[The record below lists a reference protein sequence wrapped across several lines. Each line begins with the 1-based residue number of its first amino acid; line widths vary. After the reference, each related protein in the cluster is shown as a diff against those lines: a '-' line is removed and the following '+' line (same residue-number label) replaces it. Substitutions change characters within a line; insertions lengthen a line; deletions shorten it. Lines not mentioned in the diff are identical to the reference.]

1 MGLSE
6 RRHHYPSQLSGGEQQ
21 RVAIARALA
30 NDPPILLADEPT
42 GNLDTATGH
51 QVIELLLGI
60 NKSRKTTLILVTHDP
75 ELAAVADVTI
85 ALRDGRIVRN
95 TAREAASIT

>member
-1 MGLSE
+1 
-6 RRHHYPSQLSGGEQQ
+6 LSGGEQQ